1 MFFSRSTALVAT
13 GAVAVLIAGY
23 SIMGGQKRPE
33 HCVFCSGPL
42 DRIVYENDEFIAFHD
57 IKPDAELHLLVVPRE
72 HFGTIKE
79 MTAQELPMI
88 TRMYELGQRLVEERG
103 YEGEMT
109 RFGFHR
115 PPFNSIHHLHLHCLG
130 LPFRSRRAAL
140 PFTEAARAWFVPAA
154 RLIDELS
161 KARDN
166 HVLTQS

>member
-1 MFFSRSTALVAT
+1 MLISRSTALVAT

-23 SIMGGQKRPE
+23 SIMGGQKRPK

-42 DRIVYENDEFIAFHD
+42 DRIVYEDDEFIAFHD
-57 IKPDAELHLLVVPRE
+57 IKPDAELHLLVVPRK
-72 HFGTIKE
+72 HYGTIKE

-88 TRMYELGQRLVEERG
+88 TRMYELGQRLAEERG
-103 YEGEMT
+103 YEGDMA

-166 HVLTQS
+166 HVLAQP